1 MPGLLKK
8 ILSVGRALTLL
19 ALYNLPANIYGQT
32 NLVDSMI
39 NWIATHPKIDSQYIQ
54 TLHRISYRL
63 SETDVKK
70 SFEYYEKVSALS
82 DSLNFTYGKAIAQ
95 INLGILLANSG
106 NFEASNNAYFKAI
119 DEAEPCGALR
129 AKAVSLNNIGDN
141 YKTLRDFLRC
151 RKYSKEAITI
161 NMQLKAWRGVA
172 INYELLYQCDFEEGL
187 YNNARN
193 DLDKGM
199 PFATKANE
207 NYIYSQYYL
216 DFGKLHSVNN
226 HADSS
231 ILYFSRALEQAR
243 LQGDRRN
250 EAQTYLAEAKYLKKL
265 GKKSKIALLD
275 SALNIA
281 KETKYLDG
289 IANASGQ
296 LSQVYNEA
304 KDKDSSFFFYT
315 IYRAA
320 SDSLFSEKN
329 RRNVIIKESEW
340 MIRGKEI
347 ENQNLKELANL
358 QSRQI
363 NITTRLLRT
372 VLFAIIVSLV
382 LTIFIAYFI
391 YKSVQSN
398 KKHKESEFKQ
408 KIAEMETQVLRA
420 QMNPHFIFNSLNS
433 INRFILQNNRQEASG
448 YLSKFSKLMRMI
460 LYNSKAPL
468 IPLDNELEALTLYL
482 ELEALRFNFHFSYK
496 ISVSDDVDASL
507 VKVPPLIIQPYA
519 ENSIWHGL
527 MHKEEKGELKIEVSN
542 ENDSLAIKISDD
554 GIGRKQAAAMASKSA
569 IKHKSMGLK
578 ITAERIAMLKSPNP
592 LESPVTINDLVYADG
607 TAAGTEVIIK
617 IPIIYD

>member
-1 MPGLLKK
+1 MSRLMKN
-8 ILSVGRALTLL
+8 ILPIGRALLLL
-19 ALYNLPANIYGQT
+19 ALHNLPMHICGQT
-32 NLVDSMI
+32 KLVDSMI
-39 NWIATHPKIDSQYIQ
+39 NWITTHPKIDSQYIQ

-63 SETDVKK
+63 SENDIKK
-70 SFEYYEKVSALS
+70 SFEYYEKVSTLS

-95 INLGILLANSG
+95 INLGILLASSG
-106 NFEASNNAYFKAI
+106 NFEASNNAYFKAV
-119 DEAEPCGALR
+119 DEAESCGALR

-141 YKTLRDFLRC
+141 YKTLRDFARC

-172 INYELLYQCDFEEGL
+172 INYELLYQCDFEEGQ
-187 YNNARN
+187 YINAGK
-193 DLDKGM
+193 DLEKGI

-226 HADSS
+226 QPDSANF
-231 ILYFSRALEQAR
+231 YFSRALGQAR

-250 EAQTYLAEAKYLKKL
+250 EAQTYLAEAKYLKRSS
-265 GKKSKIALLD
+265 KKSKIVLLD

-281 KETKYLDG
+281 KETNYLDG
-289 IANASGQ
+289 IANAADQ
-296 LSQVYNEA
+296 LSQVYSEA
-304 KDKDSSFFFYT
+304 KEKDSSFLFYT
-315 IYRAA
+315 IYRSA

-340 MIRGKEI
+340 MIRRKEI
-347 ENQNLKELANL
+347 ENQNLKEQANL

-363 NITTRLLRT
+363 SITTRLLRT
-372 VLFAIIVSLV
+372 VLFAIIISLV
-382 LTIFIAYFI
+382 LTVFIAYFI

-433 INRFILQNNRQEASG
+433 INRFILQNNRKEASE
-448 YLSKFSKLMRMI
+448 YLTKFSKLMRMI
-460 LYNSKAPL
+460 LYNSRASL
-468 IPLDNELEALTLYL
+468 IPLENELEALTLYL
-482 ELEALRFNFHFSYK
+482 EIEALRFNFHFNYK
-496 ISVSDDVDASL
+496 ITVSDDVDASL
-507 VKVPPLIIQPYA
+507 IKVPPLIIQPYT
-519 ENSIWHGL
+519 ENAIWHGL
-527 MHKEEKGELKIEVSN
+527 MHKEEKGELKIEVSKESDWLN
-542 ENDSLAIKISDD
+542 IKISDD
-554 GIGRKQAAAMASKSA
+554 GIGRKQAAALASKSA
-569 IKHKSMGLK
+569 TKHKSMGLK
-578 ITAERIAMLKSPNP
+578 ITAERIAMLKSPGFIEP
-592 LESPVTINDLVYADG
+592 PVTINDLVNADG